1 LSGKEKDLPV
11 GHIEYKTY
19 FIFQEL
25 PAVVA
30 NTLKDL
36 LDFIDKA

>member
-1 LSGKEKDLPV
+1 MERKGKDLPLS
-11 GHIEYKTY
+11 HIEFKTY